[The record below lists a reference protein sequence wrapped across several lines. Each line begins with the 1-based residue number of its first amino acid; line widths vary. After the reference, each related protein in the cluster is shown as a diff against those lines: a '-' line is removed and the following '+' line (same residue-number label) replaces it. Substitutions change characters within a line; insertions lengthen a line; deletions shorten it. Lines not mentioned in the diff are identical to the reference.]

1 MDKIRADLSKKGTLL
16 KAILFSY
23 TIVIVALGT
32 GLLFYYFS

>member
-1 MDKIRADLSKKGTLL
+1 MDKIWTDLREKATVL

-23 TIVIVALGT
+23 MIVMVALGT